1 MCSEKEKTET
11 KKKVKYKEKEI
22 QTDKEGEKYKLI
34 NQRNV
39 QSIET
44 LKSSNL
50 KSKTEFLKWPI
61 K

>member
-1 MCSEKEKTET
+1 VCREKEKTET

-22 QTDKEGEKYKLI
+22 QTDKEEEKYKLI

-50 KSKTEFLKWPI
+50 KSKTEFLK
-61 K
+61 